1 MCPPGVQPGGREV
14 PRVGAAI
21 TSQGGTIDL
30 PPDMQRE
37 LRELEARGDR
47 VSHYELLGLSADAD
61 GGDIRRA
68 YLERSKRFH
77 PDAWYRKDLGQFAP
91 LLSKWFQRLAAEDQA
106 LSDEEARA
114 AYVRDPKGDLSGT
127 DREPLEPRELS
138 RAEEE
143 RRQRE
148 RRERLFPTHR

>member
-1 MCPPGVQPGGREV
+1 MCPPGVQPGGREI

-21 TSQGGTIDL
+21 TRQGGTIDL

-91 LLSKWFQRLAAEDQA
+91 MLSKWFQRLATAYQA
-106 LSDEEARA
+106 PPDEESRA
-114 AYVRDPKGDLSGT
+114 AY
-127 DREPLEPRELS
+127 DREQHSDP
-138 RAEEE
+138 
-143 RRQRE
+143 
-148 RRERLFPTHR
+148 